1 MAAKRVIVIG
11 GGVAGMQAAI
21 TLKNNGISPMLIERD
36 ITLGGKLTRWDRL
49 FPCGTPAS
57 EVIGKQIESL
67 SELGIRTVLCGEV
80 SEIMPGDGHVEVALT
95 DGSSYEAEAVIITT
109 GFDLFNATVKEEYGY
124 KIYPNVI
131 TSADLEDMFKEGEVR
146 CADGSAPRSVA
157 ILHCVGSRDSQ
168 IGHGHCSRVCCITGV
183 KQAIEL
189 KQAYPDCE
197 VYNFYMD
204 MRMFGSGYEE
214 LYKEAQQK
222 YRINFVRGRISECSG
237 TLDSRVRIKAE
248 DTLAGRPLK
257 MTVDM
262 LVLMIGKQAPA
273 TNAKFAS
280 ELGIG
285 LSEDG
290 FLKGVDSFDGATVTS
305 RNGIFVAGTAT
316 GPKNIGESMAEA
328 VTAAMKAVEYVNSLS

>member
-36 ITLGGKLTRWDRL
+36 INLGGKLTRWDRL
-49 FPCGTPAS
+49 FPCGTPAN

-80 SEIMPGDGHVEVALT
+80 SEITPSDGHVEVTLT
-95 DGSSYEAEAVIITT
+95 DGSNYEAEAVIITT

-146 CADGSAPRSVA
+146 CADGSEPRSVA

-197 VYNFYMD
+197 
-204 MRMFGSGYEE
+204 
-214 LYKEAQQK
+214 
-222 YRINFVRGRISECSG
+222 G
-237 TLDSRVRIKAE
+237 TSA
-248 DTLAGRPLK
+248 
-257 MTVDM
+257 
-262 LVLMIGKQAPA
+262 
-273 TNAKFAS
+273 
-280 ELGIG
+280 LGIDQPH
-285 LSEDG
+285 LG
-290 FLKGVDSFDGATVTS
+290 FLGNA
-305 RNGIFVAGTAT
+305 VAEV
-316 GPKNIGESMAEA
+316 KHE
-328 VTAAMKAVEYVNSLS
+328 V